1 MSAERVTGRVEVCPG
16 DLMANGHSGLART
29 ICRELG
35 FRYDDNGCGLRDMRY
50 RMVELVEGG
59 IRVILRVSGIPEV
72 VHPDSDDACPEDGP
86 DEPNLHGV
94 TVDDVTFAVVDR
106 IDGADAAQARINVL
120 EDTLKALRTGMRDA
134 VATLYDLC
142 PEDLDR

>member
-1 MSAERVTGRVEVCPG
+1 MSAERVTGRVEVCLG
-16 DLMANGHSGLART
+16 ELMADGHRGLART

-72 VHPDSDDACPEDGP
+72 VHPDSADACPEDGS
-86 DEPNLHGV
+86 DEPNLISQLS
-94 TVDDVTFAVVDR
+94 DPR
-106 IDGADAAQARINVL
+106 DGTWSVISW
-120 EDTLKALRTGMRDA
+120 
-134 VATLYDLC
+134 
-142 PEDLDR
+142 